1 MGSTCPESTA
11 ESASTTSLRQDLQS
25 LQVLTGRVPLPRSTG
40 NTVRAVVARLG
51 YVISQSSDAHDGAA
65 ANEMGTGT
73 EQEPAVVP
81 QEVEADVEMEVVPT
95 TVTPTATP
103 TAGVKRRI
111 VSYEDVSAV
120 VDAALP
126 GMKRVR
132 GHTGDLAEL
141 LQRSS
146 DLASFSSA
154 SDSEE
159 DADAT
164 ATTNTTKRARLVAAA
179 AAT

>member
-1 MGSTCPESTA
+1 VEG
-11 ESASTTSLRQDLQS
+11 
-25 LQVLTGRVPLPRSTG
+25 
-40 NTVRAVVARLG
+40 
-51 YVISQSSDAHDGAA
+51 
-65 ANEMGTGT
+65 
-73 EQEPAVVP
+73 
-81 QEVEADVEMEVVPT
+81 EVEVEVVPA
-95 TVTPTATP
+95 TVTPTAAP
-103 TAGVKRRI
+103 TSGVKRRI

-126 GMKRVR
+126 AGSSGNGGQGGGMKRVR

-159 DADAT
+159 EDDAAT
-164 ATTNTTKRARLVAAA
+164 ATTNANNKNTTKRARLVAAA